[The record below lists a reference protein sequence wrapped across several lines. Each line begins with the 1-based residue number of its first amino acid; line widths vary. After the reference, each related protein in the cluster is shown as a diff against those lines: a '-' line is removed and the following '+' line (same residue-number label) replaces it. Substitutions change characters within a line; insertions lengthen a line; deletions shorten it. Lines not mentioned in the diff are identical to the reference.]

1 MDKPM
6 SHCSTDIATLSQNIN
21 DMLAAHDIRGYE
33 SSSSNNDALTFGVIT
48 GDNITLTL
56 PAVAMATARCMM
68 LTYFF
73 MQLSRFFDKE
83 LGFDEMKI
91 DLENKQGAMDTW
103 FQRAS

>member
-1 MDKPM
+1 
-6 SHCSTDIATLSQNIN
+6 
-21 DMLAAHDIRGYE
+21 
-33 SSSSNNDALTFGVIT
+33 
-48 GDNITLTL
+48 
-56 PAVAMATARCMM
+56 MATARCMM